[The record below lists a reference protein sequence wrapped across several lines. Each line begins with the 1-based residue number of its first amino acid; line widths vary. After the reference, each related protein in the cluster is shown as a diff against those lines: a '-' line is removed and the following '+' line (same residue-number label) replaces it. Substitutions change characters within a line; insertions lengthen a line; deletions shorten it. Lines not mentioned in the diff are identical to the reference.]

1 MSYAPARRAA
11 LPAVLLTGLFVAL
24 LVVMLQ
30 SREPILVPLA
40 VHVGLATAYIIMALL
55 TTGAHPVRTVAVL
68 LTMLATQ
75 AAMALLIALVY
86 VATAVGGA
94 DMALPAAWIYSLT
107 GDLTGL
113 LLQAAVVFLMAP
125 VAGAWW
131 GVQSQQQTLQSMS
144 GLAPIQDGPSFQQAL
159 DALCKQSPV
168 AGVAVCRGRKSLGAG
183 IWRADPKAACE
194 RAGAILEPT
203 EKRRLFIPLGQAGL
217 WVDSHQDRVIAIIL
231 DDPTTEKQARALGAR
246 LHAAV
251 ARVMEPQR

>member
-30 SREPILVPLA
+30 SREPIPVPLA
-40 VHVGLATAYIIMALL
+40 VHVGLAAAYIIMALL

-203 EKRRLFIPLGQAGL
+203 EKGRLFIAHGQG
-217 WVDSHQDRVIAIIL
+217 
-231 DDPTTEKQARALGAR
+231 E
-246 LHAAV
+246 
-251 ARVMEPQR
+251 

>member
-1 MSYAPARRAA
+1 
-11 LPAVLLTGLFVAL
+11 
-24 LVVMLQ
+24 
-30 SREPILVPLA
+30 
-40 VHVGLATAYIIMALL
+40 
-55 TTGAHPVRTVAVL
+55 
-68 LTMLATQ
+68 MLATQ